1 MSIAGRALI
10 VGNTDGIGLALT
22 RRLLGS
28 GWTVVGLSRRA
39 SALETPGYH
48 HGVADVS
55 AVEYRPG
62 LQKLQASQ
70 GPFDVCVYCAGVGE
84 FLDLDNLAGETHIF
98 RVNLIGAVETAAV
111 VLPPMIAAGRG
122 HFIGLSSIGDGVSTE
137 APSYAASKAGLSSY
151 LEGLALAL
159 RPRGVRVHEP
169 ATRFR
174 RNEDGEIAR
183 SSVHGHSRSRRR
195 HHLALFPSTPGPDD
209 VPKAH
214 GRACLAAESF
224 YVNEALVQRAALTA
238 AKITP

>member
-22 RRLLGS
+22 SRLLGS

-48 HGVADVS
+48 HWVADVS
-55 AVEYRPG
+55 AAEYRPG

-111 VLPPMIAAGRG
+111 VLPPMIAAGCG
-122 HFIGLSSIGDGVSTE
+122 HFIGLSSIGDGVSAE
-137 APSYAASKAGLSSY
+137 APGYAASKAGLSSY

-159 RPRGVRVHEP
+159 RPRGVRVTNLRLGFVETKMAKSRVRP
-169 ATRFR
+169 FMVTADRAVDIILRCFR
-174 RNEDGEIAR
+174 QR
-183 SSVHGHSRSRRR
+183 
-195 HHLALFPSTPGPDD
+195 PGRMTY
-209 VPKAH
+209 PK
-214 GRACLAAESF
+214 RM
-224 YVNEALVQRAALTA
+224 AALAWLLSRFTSMKLWFSA
-238 AKITP
+238 PR

>member
-1 MSIAGRALI
+1 MAIAGRALI

-22 RRLLGS
+22 MRLLAS

-39 SALETPGYH
+39 SALEAPGYH

-55 AVEYRPG
+55 AEEYRPR

-84 FLDLDNLAGETHIF
+84 WLDLDNLAGETHIF

-159 RPRGVRVHEP
+159 RPRGVRVTNLRLGFVETKMAKSRVRP
-169 ATRFR
+169 FMITVDRAVDIILRCFR
-174 RNEDGEIAR
+174 QRPGR
-183 SSVHGHSRSRRR
+183 MTYPRRM
-195 HHLALFPSTPGPDD
+195 
-209 VPKAH
+209 
-214 GRACLAAESF
+214 
-224 YVNEALVQRAALTA
+224 AALAWLLGRFTSM
-238 AKITP
+238 KLWFKSPP